1 MEAKR
6 VATVLFAEPSVSS
19 NRHEASRRAVGS
31 AVIEIAESTGGRVVK
46 TIGGKLMLVFATPDA
61 AASAASKMHATIGS
75 LPAIGGGQLGV
86 HIAFHS
92 GPMLQAKVSD
102 ETVRLA
108 LRLIQ
113 QAQDGQTITSQQT
126 AEQLDPA
133 FRAFAK
139 SVRSPYA
146 ESDPVRL
153 CEIASWHLKGVRPQG
168 WSAMAVLRL
177 TYGDQL
183 VVCSREK
190 DRIVMGRDEA
200 CDLVIDSMA
209 ASRQHCTLEYCRGE
223 FLILDHSSNGTYVTV
238 AKNAEIA
245 LLSDKIPLPE
255 QGEISIGEPRA
266 GAAAVVEFC
275 YALVT

>member
-1 MEAKR
+1 MDAKKL
-6 VATVLFAEPSVSS
+6 ATVLFAEPSVSS
-19 NRHEASRRAVGS
+19 TRHEASRRAVGS
-31 AVIEIAESTGGRVVK
+31 AIIEVAESTGGRVVK

-92 GPMLQAKVSD
+92 GPMLHAKVSD

-108 LRLIQ
+108 LRLVQ
-113 QAQDGQTITSQQT
+113 QAHDGQTITSQQT

-133 FRAFAK
+133 FRAFAR
-139 SVRSPYA
+139 SVRSP
-146 ESDPVRL
+146 ESDAVPL
-153 CEIASWHLKGVRPQG
+153 CEITSWHSKGVRPPG

-183 VVCSREK
+183 AVCSREK
-190 DRIVMGRDEA
+190 DRIVIGRDEA
-200 CDLVIDSMA
+200 CDLVIESRA

-223 FLILDHSSNGTYVTV
+223 FVILDHSSNGTYVTV

-245 LLSDKIPLPE
+245 LLADKLPLPE
-255 QGEISIGEPRA
+255 QGDISIGERRA
-266 GAAAVVEFC
+266 DGAAVVEFC